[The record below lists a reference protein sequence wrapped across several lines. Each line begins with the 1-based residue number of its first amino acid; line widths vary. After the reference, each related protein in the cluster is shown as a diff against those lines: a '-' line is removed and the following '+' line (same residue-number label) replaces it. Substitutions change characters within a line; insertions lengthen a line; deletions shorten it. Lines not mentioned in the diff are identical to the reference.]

1 MRIIVIDGQGG
12 GIGRSLVEQL
22 KKQCPQHEVLGVG
35 INAIATAAMV
45 KAMALMPT
53 PSTSCCATGESAV
66 CYNCAHADVIV
77 GPIGLVLVGSMLG
90 EVSAAIAAAVSA
102 SEAEKVLIPVSKCHA
117 HIAGVKDQPIGRLLD
132 DALAEIKRLVG

>member
-45 KAMALMPT
+45 KAGADGG
-53 PSTSCCATGESAV
+53 ATGESAV

-90 EVSAAIAAAVSA
+90 EVSAAIAAAVPAVASA
-102 SEAEKVLIPVSKCHA
+102 SKTRGEY
-117 HIAGVKDQPIGRLLD
+117 GYFLLD
-132 DALAEIKRLVG
+132 TDAQVDTAAIAALPGVLRVRVLHQ

>member
-45 KAMALMPT
+45 KAGADGG
-53 PSTSCCATGESAV
+53 ATGESAV

-77 GPIGLVLVGSMLG
+77 GPKMCIRDSLP
-90 EVSAAIAAAVSA
+90 AACADRSYLAKAA
-102 SEAEKVLIPVSKCHA
+102 
-117 HIAGVKDQPIGRLLD
+117 R
-132 DALAEIKRLVG
+132 

>member
-1 MRIIVIDGQGG
+1 
-12 GIGRSLVEQL
+12 
-22 KKQCPQHEVLGVG
+22 
-35 INAIATAAMV
+35 MV
-45 KAMALMPT
+45 KAGADGG
-53 PSTSCCATGESAV
+53 ATGESAV

>member
-12 GIGRSLVEQL
+12 GIGRSLVRRL
-22 KKQCPQHEVLGVG
+22 KRQYRKHEVLGVG

-45 KAMALMPT
+45 KAGDGG
-53 PSTSCCATGESAV
+53 ATGESAV

-117 HIAGVKDQPIGRLLD
+117 HIASVKDQPIGQLID

>member
-45 KAMALMPT
+45 KAGADGG
-53 PSTSCCATGESAV
+53 ATGESAV
-66 CYNCAHADVIV
+66 RYNCAHADVIV

>member
-45 KAMALMPT
+45 KAGADGG
-53 PSTSCCATGESAV
+53 ATGESAV

-90 EVSAAIAAAVSA
+90 EVSAAIAAAPRSIVWAFLSSRSEESVVSY
-102 SEAEKVLIPVSKCHA
+102 E
-117 HIAGVKDQPIGRLLD
+117 
-132 DALAEIKRLVG
+132 